1 MHVSKSDIADPPCV
15 RCDFNYKFI
24 EIQVEYIL
32 IMYAFS
38 ESYTIFVIFFLIGT
52 ITDLAFFG
60 GTHLVSA
67 SEDQTICIWE
77 CGSNWDCLHVLKG
90 HKFVTNYEHCT
101 DILESIIFQGEN

>member
-1 MHVSKSDIADPPCV
+1 MHT
-15 RCDFNYKFI
+15 
-24 EIQVEYIL
+24 
-32 IMYAFS
+32 FS
-38 ESYTIFVIFFLIGT
+38 ENSTVFVIFFLIGT

-90 HKFVTNYEHCT
+90 HKSVTDYEHYT
-101 DILESIIFQGEN
+101 DILESIIFPGGELILYQFTLQASWPSQWQKTKP